1 MRKGQ
6 TVSLEMNSVLTAVV
20 DEQPITHSGETVG
33 RVQTGLEKFSR
44 VKHGEAE
51 GKREQETETER

>member
-1 MRKGQ
+1 M
-6 TVSLEMNSVLTAVV
+6 SLEMNSVLTAVV